1 MDAQAI
7 VIGSGFGGAVAAL
20 RLGQAGLNTLVLE
33 RGRRWTITD
42 PTTDSTFATFRHL
55 DKRAEWL
62 NEVSRTPAYEGSPI
76 EKYTGVL
83 EIIEHGE
90 YKFLVGCGVGGG
102 SHAYGGILIQPPQEL
117 WAQVFPTVSYDE
129 MDRVYFPRVHAVIG
143 SSLIPEDILHSEYY
157 LGLRVLEQQA
167 LKAGF
172 PMCASTTNGLKDGMT
187 KFLMGIDWDIVRE
200 EMAGKRVAST
210 IGAEF
215 WFGQNSGAKQTL
227 DQNYLK
233 RAEETGHVEIRP
245 LHWVRRV
252 AAQPQDGY
260 EVSID
265 LINEQGET
273 LRQDT
278 LTCQYLFL
286 AAGTIGTTEL
296 LLRAKAQGDLPHLNA
311 CVGHNVGND
320 GDTFVIR
327 SQLSEK
333 TNPHLGG
340 PGAIVIMNYENPVY
354 PCIMMR
360 APLPRFETDY
370 PDLNAMGTF
379 IFSMT
384 PHRGSLTY
392 NAATNAIELHYET
405 DEKSKEAAHHLVQRL
420 SQVNGGTI
428 SPISAQITGHQ
439 LGGACMGQVCDDN
452 GRVQGYAHLY
462 VVDGALI
469 PGSSTCVNPALT
481 IAAIAERCLEHI
493 VAEDVC
499 QSS

>member
-1 MDAQAI
+1 MDVQAI

-62 NEVSRTPAYEGSPI
+62 NEVSKTPAYEGIQI

-117 WAQVFPTVSYDE
+117 WAQVFPTIAYDE
-129 MDRVYFPRVHAVIG
+129 MDQVYFPRVHAVIG
-143 SSLIPEDILHSEYY
+143 SSLIPEDILNSEYY
-157 LGLRVLEQQA
+157 LGLKALEQQA

-172 PMCASTTNGLKDGMT
+172 PMCTSTTNGLKDGMT
-187 KFLMGIDWDIVRE
+187 KFLMGIDWDTVRE
-200 EMAGKRVAST
+200 EMDGKKVAST
-210 IGAEF
+210 IRAEF

-252 AAQPQDGY
+252 TAQPQGGY
-260 EVSID
+260 EVSVD
-265 LINEQGET
+265 LINEWGET

-296 LLRAKAQGDLPHLNA
+296 LLRAKAQGTLPHLNEF
-311 CVGHNVGND
+311 VGHNVGND

-405 DEKSKEAAHHLVQRL
+405 DEKAKEAAYHLVQRM
-420 SQVNGGTI
+420 SQVNGGII

-439 LGGACMGQVCDDN
+439 LGGACMGQVCDDS
-452 GRVQGYAHLY
+452 GRVQDYAHLY
-462 VVDGALI
+462 VVDGALL

-493 VAEDVC
+493 VAEDVR
-499 QSS
+499 QFS